1 MALFVYA
8 ESDYRIHFETAGLPP
23 GLCAF
28 RHIRFSFVRSICSRH
43 NRELFLRHSLAYRWL
58 SERSS
63 QKGAA
68 PIADLYAGQITEVV
82 NMAQIQVTNLTF
94 SYDGSADDVLRDV
107 TFNIDTDWKLGLIG
121 RNGKGKTTLLNL
133 FMGRYEYQG
142 VISTSTR
149 FDYFPYQVTEKDNLK
164 TAFELIESWKPSV
177 ESWQVM
183 VQMNQL
189 GMDSECLYR
198 PFGTLSYGERTRV
211 MLAVLFADENEF
223 LLIDEPTNHLDSA
236 ARDIVKE
243 YLAGKKGFILVSHD
257 RALLDG
263 VCDHVLVLNR
273 ASVEVQ
279 AGNFSTWWENKE
291 KTDAFR
297 QAENEKHIKEIGKLK
312 SAADRTG
319 KWAEKSEG
327 SKIGFDP
334 VKEHDRSIATRSF
347 IGAKTK
353 KMQARVKAVEKR
365 IDREITEKE
374 GLLQDIERVND
385 LKLQPLRYHKEVLI
399 NAYDLSLRYA
409 DADRELFRGL
419 RFQVKRGERVVLSGD
434 NGCGKSSVLK
444 AILRKND
451 PEGHDSENKLITEG
465 TLDVASGLIVSY
477 VNQDTSFLRGTLREF
492 CKKRGLEESMFLAV
506 LRQLDMQREQ
516 FVKNMEDFS
525 EGQKKKVL
533 IAASLITPAH
543 LYIWDE
549 PLNYIDVFSRMQ
561 IEKLISEFEPT
572 MLLVEH
578 DVSFQKKV
586 ATGVVRIRG

>member
-1 MALFVYA
+1 
-8 ESDYRIHFETAGLPP
+8 
-23 GLCAF
+23 
-28 RHIRFSFVRSICSRH
+28 
-43 NRELFLRHSLAYRWL
+43 
-58 SERSS
+58 
-63 QKGAA
+63 
-68 PIADLYAGQITEVV
+68 
-82 NMAQIQVTNLTF
+82 MAQIQVTNLTF
-94 SYDGSADDVLRDV
+94 AYDGSADDVLKDV
-107 TFNIDTDWKLGLIG
+107 TFNVDTDWKLGLIG

-183 VQMNQL
+183 VQMNEL
-189 GMDSECLYR
+189 GMDPECLYR

-243 YLAGKKGFILVSHD
+243 YLAAKKGFILVSHD
-257 RALLDG
+257 RDLLDG

-312 SAADRTG
+312 NAADRTG

-353 KMQARVKAVEKR
+353 KMQARVKAVERR
-365 IDREITEKE
+365 INREITEKE

-419 RFQVKRGERVVLSGD
+419 RFQVRRGERVVLSGD

-451 PEGHDSENKLITEG
+451 PEGHESENKLITEG

-578 DVSFQKKV
+578 DVSFRKKV
-586 ATGVVRIRG
+586 ATNVVVL